1 MSDWRVNAGLL
12 WRRLV
17 VMGVHLVLWALALR
31 LAHALRF
38 EFRPTPADHAAVLTF
53 WLPALLALR
62 VAAFYPFG
70 LFRGLWRY
78 TGAHDLLAIV
88 AATSVGSALATG
100 VLLASGGPF
109 SRSVLAIEWVLSL
122 TLVAG
127 LRFSIRVLRSRELVH
142 WVHRPTQRRILII
155 GGGNA
160 GAMLA
165 REMKA
170 GPSAGWEP
178 VGILDDD
185 PRKRGA
191 VIHGVKVLG
200 SVDRLPEIAACRRVT
215 EAVIAIPSAG
225 GAAMRRI
232 VGLCK
237 SAGVRFKTIP
247 GLEQIIDGRV
257 KVSQLRDVAIE
268 DLLGRDPVVLDEEV
282 IVETLANRSI
292 LVTGAGGSIGSEM
305 CRQLCRIGP
314 ERLVLVERAENALFH
329 VHRELQAKFPEVLV
343 YPCIADVT
351 DAARMDEVFR
361 RHRPQA
367 VFHAAAHK
375 HVPMMEFN
383 PGEAVK
389 NNVHGTRTLADLAD
403 RHGVDRFVMIST
415 DKAVNPTSVMG
426 ATKRVAEIYVQA
438 LSQRSGTRF
447 VTVRFGNVLGA
458 EGSVIPLFKEQI
470 SRGGPVTVTHPEM
483 KRYFMTIPEASQLV
497 MQAGAMGQGGEIF
510 ILDMGEPVKI
520 VDLARDLITL
530 SGFRVGEDIE
540 IVFTGMR
547 PGEKL
552 YEELSI
558 EGEDVSRTAHPKIGI
573 WQKRAEDWTA
583 LIQQINSLLADS
595 DGLSREQMRRRI
607 KDVVPEFYVD
617 ERSSPLK
624 KTSEIMPQRDATP
637 RTEPG
642 IAPA

>member
-1 MSDWRVNAGLL
+1 MSEWRVDAGLL

-17 VMGVHLVLWALALR
+17 VIGVHLVLWAAALE

-38 EFRPTPADHAAVLTF
+38 EYRPIPADHAEVLTF

-62 VAAFYPFG
+62 VAAFHPFG
-70 LFRGLWRY
+70 LYRGLWRY

-88 AATSVGSALATG
+88 AATSLGSALVTG

-142 WVHRPTQRRILII
+142 WVHRPTQRRIFIV

-178 VGILDDD
+178 IGILDDD

-200 SVDRLPEIAACRRVT
+200 AIDRLPELAARRRV
-215 EAVIAIPSAG
+215 EEVVIAIPSAG

-237 SAGVRFKTIP
+237 RAGVRFKTIP

-268 DLLGRDPVVLDEEV
+268 DLLGREPVVLDEEV
-282 IVETLANRSI
+282 IAETLANRSI

-329 VHRELQAKFPEVLV
+329 VHRELQAKFPEVLIF
-343 YPCIADVT
+343 PCIADVT

-447 VTVRFGNVLGA
+447 VTVRFGNVLGS

-520 VDLARDLITL
+520 VDLARDLIQL
-530 SGFRVGEDIE
+530 SGYQPGVDIE
-540 IVFTGMR
+540 IGFTGMR

-552 YEELSI
+552 FEELSVDA
-558 EGEDVSRTAHPKIGI
+558 EVAEKTRHPKIFVGRFRPNA
-573 WQKRAEDWTA
+573 WEAVQQKLAELVEVADGRPQDVRRKISEIVPEYAPSLPVGEAVAAPPPPPPPPDRVRAEA
-583 LIQQINSLLADS
+583 S
-595 DGLSREQMRRRI
+595 
-607 KDVVPEFYVD
+607 
-617 ERSSPLK
+617 
-624 KTSEIMPQRDATP
+624 
-637 RTEPG
+637 
-642 IAPA
+642 